1 MRSRVTV
8 VRAGMPVPW
17 PIEGEV
23 VLTTDDFRRELRT
36 GLVLRRLFGA
46 SEARLLVRRLSAAG
60 RPLTTCLALRAM
72 SRGMVWI
79 EDSSGQRRAVTLRLI
94 ATWLARLVAEPL
106 QVRSVLARVA
116 ENVAR
121 HEALVCQ
128 RPAGRATLDGAP
140 LYLRTDLSFGIRAG
154 GSVGHTAG
162 VLNNL
167 AALASAP
174 VFVTTDDVPTIDP
187 GIETHVVSP
196 LEEFWNFRELP
207 AFLLSDRFASEALA
221 TVVGRPIGFVYH
233 RYSLGNFSGVAVAR
247 SLAVP
252 LVLEFN
258 GSEVWVS
265 DHWGRRLKHRDL
277 ALRIERLNLA
287 AADLIVVVS
296 QPIADQLAAAGIES
310 GRVLV
315 NPNGVDVERYRPD
328 VDGAPVRRALGLER
342 TFVVGFIGTFG
353 AWHGADVLASA
364 FVTLLRQHPDLRDSM
379 RLLMIGDGARMPA
392 VKRILAEGG
401 VIDLARLTG
410 LVPQEEGPVYLA
422 ACDLL
427 VSPHVPNVDGSPFF
441 GSPTK
446 LYEYM
451 AMGRPIIA
459 SDLDQI
465 GDVLEHD
472 RTAWL
477 VPPADVGALAA
488 AIARLAAD
496 DDARRR
502 LGAAARAQAVAR
514 HTWREHTRR
523 IVDRLGSMAGGHRPI
538 SAASSAR

>member
-1 MRSRVTV
+1 MKSRVTV
-8 VRAGMPVPW
+8 VRAGMPAPR
-17 PIEGEV
+17 PIEREDL
-23 VLTTDDFRRELRT
+23 LTEDDFRRELRT

-60 RPLTTCLALRAM
+60 RPLATCLMLRAM
-72 SRGMVWI
+72 SRGTVWI
-79 EDSSGQRRAVTLRLI
+79 EDAGGQRRAVTWRLL

-106 QVRSVLARVA
+106 QVSGLLARVA
-116 ENVAR
+116 EDVGR
-121 HEALVCQ
+121 HEALVGH
-128 RPAGRATLDGAP
+128 RPGRATLHGAP

-167 AALASAP
+167 AAFAGAP

-187 GIETHVVSP
+187 GIETYVVSP
-196 LEEFWNFRELP
+196 LEQFWNFRELP
-207 AFLLSDRFASEALA
+207 AFLLSDRFASETLA
-221 TVVGRPIGFVYH
+221 RVVGRPIGFVYH

-247 SLAVP
+247 SLGVP

-265 DHWGRRLKHRDL
+265 DHWGRRLKHRHL
-277 ALRIERLNLA
+277 ALRIEQLNLA

-296 QPIADQLAAAGIES
+296 QPIADQLATAGIES
-310 GRVLV
+310 DRVLV

-328 VDGAPVRRALGLER
+328 VDGVPVRRALGIER
-342 TFVVGFIGTFG
+342 AFVVGFIGTFG

-364 FVTLLRQHPDLRDSM
+364 FVMLLRQRPDLRDSM

-392 VKRILAEGG
+392 VKGILEEGG
-401 VIDLARLTG
+401 VADLARLTG
-410 LVPQEEGPVYLA
+410 LVPQEQGSVHLA

-465 GDVLEHD
+465 GDVLEHN

-523 IVDRLGSMAGGHRPI
+523 IVDRLESIAGGHRPFI
-538 SAASSAR
+538 AAPSAR

>member
-1 MRSRVTV
+1 
-8 VRAGMPVPW
+8 MPVPR
-17 PIEGEV
+17 PIAGEV
-23 VLTTDDFRRELRT
+23 VLTADDFRRELRT
-36 GLVLRRLFGA
+36 GVVLRRLIGA
-46 SEARLLVRRLSAAG
+46 SEARLLVRRLSAVG
-60 RPLTTCLALRAM
+60 RPLATCLALRAM
-72 SRGMVWI
+72 SRGTAWI
-79 EDSSGQRRAVTLRLI
+79 EDASGQRRAVTFRLI
-94 ATWLARLVAEPL
+94 ARWLARLLIEPL
-106 QVRSVLARVA
+106 QVSGALTRVA
-116 ENVAR
+116 EEVGR
-121 HEALVCQ
+121 HEALAAQ
-128 RPAGRATLDGAP
+128 RHAGRATLDSAP
-140 LYLRTDLSFGIRAG
+140 LYLRTDFSFGIRAG
-154 GSVGHTAG
+154 GAVGHTAG

-167 AALASAP
+167 AACASAP
-174 VFVTTDDVPTIDP
+174 IFVTTDDVPTIDP
-187 GIETHVVSP
+187 RIETHVVSP

-207 AFLLSDRFASEALA
+207 AFLLSDRFASAALA
-221 TVVGRPIGFVYH
+221 SVVGRRIGFVYH
-233 RYSLGNFSGVAVAR
+233 RYSLGNFSGVAVAQ
-247 SLAVP
+247 SLGVP

-265 DHWGRRLKHRDL
+265 DHWGRRLKHREL
-277 ALRIERLNLA
+277 ALRIERLNLV

-296 QPIADQLAAAGIES
+296 QPLADQLAAAGIES
-310 GRVLV
+310 DRVLV
-315 NPNGVDVERYRPD
+315 NPNGVDVERYRPE
-328 VDGAPVRRALGLER
+328 VDGVGVRRALGIDGA
-342 TFVVGFIGTFG
+342 FVVGFIGTFG
-353 AWHGADVLASA
+353 AWHGAEVLASA
-364 FVTLLRQHPDLRDSM
+364 FVTLLRQRPALRNSM

-392 VKRILAEGG
+392 VKSILAEGG
-401 VIDLARLTG
+401 VIDLVRLTG
-410 LVPQEEGPVYLA
+410 LVPQDEGPVYLA

-488 AIARLAAD
+488 AIAGLAAD
-496 DDARRR
+496 QDARRR

-523 IVDRLGSMAGGHRPI
+523 IVDRLESIAGGRRPI
-538 SAASSAR
+538 IAAPSAR

>member
-1 MRSRVTV
+1 
-8 VRAGMPVPW
+8 MPAPR

-23 VLTTDDFRRELRT
+23 VLAAEDFRREVRT

-60 RPLTTCLALRAM
+60 RPLATCLALRAM
-72 SRGMVWI
+72 SRGAAWI
-79 EDSSGQRRAVTLRLI
+79 EDASGQCRAVTLRLI
-94 ATWLARLVAEPL
+94 ATWLAQLVTEPL
-106 QVRSVLARVA
+106 QVRGVLARVA
-116 ENVAR
+116 NDVGR
-121 HEALVCQ
+121 HEALVGQ
-128 RPAGRATLDGAP
+128 RRAVRATLDGVP

-167 AALASAP
+167 AAFANSP

-187 GIETHVVSP
+187 GIETYVVSP
-196 LEEFWNFRELP
+196 AEAFWNFRELP
-207 AFLLSDRFASEALA
+207 AFVLSDRFASEALA

-247 SLAVP
+247 SLGVP
-252 LVLEFN
+252 LILEFN

-310 GRVLV
+310 NRVLV
-315 NPNGVDVERYRPD
+315 NPNGVDVDRYRPD
-328 VDGAPVRRALGLER
+328 VDGAAVRRALGIEGSL
-342 TFVVGFIGTFG
+342 VVGFIGTFG
-353 AWHGADVLASA
+353 AWHGAEVLASA
-364 FVTLLRQHPDLRDSM
+364 FVTLLRQRPDLRDTM
-379 RLLMIGDGARMPA
+379 RLLMIGDGARMPV
-392 VKRILAEGG
+392 VKSILAEGG
-401 VIDLARLTG
+401 VSDLARLTG
-410 LVPQEEGPVYLA
+410 LVPQEEGPVHLA

-472 RTAWL
+472 RTARL

-488 AIARLAAD
+488 AIAGLATD
-496 DDARRR
+496 RDARRR

-523 IVDRLGSMAGGHRPI
+523 IVDRLQSMAGDRRPI
-538 SAASSAR
+538 IAAPSAR

>member
-1 MRSRVTV
+1 MKSRLTV
-8 VRAGMPVPW
+8 VRAGMPVPR
-17 PIEGEV
+17 PVEGEV
-23 VLTTDDFRRELRT
+23 VLTADDFRGELRT

-60 RPLTTCLALRAM
+60 RPLATCLALRAL
-72 SRGMVWI
+72 SRGTVWI
-79 EDSSGQRRAVTLRLI
+79 EDASGLRRAVTLRLI

-106 QVRSVLARVA
+106 QVSGVLARVTDD
-116 ENVAR
+116 VAR
-121 HEALVCQ
+121 HEALVGQ
-128 RPAGRATLDGAP
+128 RSAARAPLDGAP

-167 AALASAP
+167 GAFARAP
-174 VFVTTDDVPTIDP
+174 VFVTTDDVPTIDRE
-187 GIETHVVSP
+187 IETYVVSP
-196 LEEFWNFRELP
+196 AEAFWNFRELP

-221 TVVGRPIGFVYH
+221 TVAGRRIGFVYH

-247 SLAVP
+247 SLGVP

-287 AADLIVVVS
+287 AADLVVVVS
-296 QPIADQLAAAGIES
+296 QPIADQLAASGIES
-310 GRVLV
+310 DRVLV
-315 NPNGVDVERYRPD
+315 NPNGVDVERYRPE
-328 VDGAPVRRALGLER
+328 VDGAPVRRALGIEGA
-342 TFVVGFIGTFG
+342 FVVGFIGTFG

-364 FVTLLRQHPDLRDSM
+364 FVTLLRQRPDLRDSM
-379 RLLMIGDGARMPA
+379 RLLMVGDGARMPA
-392 VKRILAEGG
+392 VKSILAEGA
-401 VIDLARLTG
+401 VIDLARFTG
-410 LVPQEEGPVYLA
+410 LVPQEEGPVHLA

-451 AMGRPIIA
+451 AMGRPIVA

-477 VPPADVGALAA
+477 VPPGDVGALAA
-488 AIARLAAD
+488 AIAGLAAD

-523 IVDRLGSMAGGHRPI
+523 IVDRLESIAGGLRQFI
-538 SAASSAR
+538 AAPSAR